1 MVDHVLWH
9 HKLHALFPDS
19 SFLCP
24 VLFPPPPPKKQPIS
38 FLLETLKSEGTT
50 VGDVELKRRLKEIS
64 TSEEQL
70 LVIAKHFPKYRR
82 QIKQALDNSKGNI
95 DQFFTAAKEA
105 LAGPAGPLSI

>member
-1 MVDHVLWH
+1 MDETRVRSIVADLLEDVVVA
-9 HKLHALFPDS
+9 KPED
-19 SFLCP
+19 
-24 VLFPPPPPKKQPIS
+24 PIS

>member
-1 MVDHVLWH
+1 MLSGTL
-9 HKLHALFPDS
+9 LHALFPDS

-24 VLFPPPPPKKQPIS
+24 VLFPPPKKQPIS

>member
-1 MVDHVLWH
+1 MFCGTTTLTL
-9 HKLHALFPDS
+9 LHALTPCFLIPLYSFP
-19 SFLCP
+19 L
-24 VLFPPPPPKKQPIS
+24 PPPKKQPIS